1 MYKVYQIFIMILKF
15 DVFFQLGFSAQ
26 FLYVVVLQSE
36 PGKPESYRPLT
47 PEEARNIL
55 ILHLIL
61 STGASIVLPILA
73 WWGVCFF
80 LFAKREYFPILF
92 FSGTSNHEKK
102 NGMKLILSATLI
114 FIQLY
119 S

>member
-80 LFAKREYFPILF
+80 CLPRGSIFPF
-92 FSGTSNHEKK
+92 FFLVALAIMKK
-102 NGMKLILSATLI
+102 KME
-114 FIQLY
+114 
-119 S
+119 